1 MNPHAVGESGCWIVR
16 EAGDGLWLA
25 ERTLRALAERGIGA
39 RIVQGARLAE
49 EIDATRPAWLLRA
62 GAIPTRLPALPARAP
77 GLPATTYLGVEI
89 DGAGEPVAG
98 WLALIDAQGGRVMPG
113 AAALPRWVVACV
125 ESPAPLAQA
134 LRRGDTLQQALSN
147 AHASGRTV
155 VASGIRAR
163 WSADVR
169 VGLLIG
175 TLHRGGAERVT
186 LDLATHLP
194 SCGIATRLVT
204 CFEPKRDALDAPAD
218 ALQLHAQDAGDRDVV
233 ARIDR
238 EFKCWGADIVHAH
251 LIEARVLQRLTRLG
265 HGVVTTAHN
274 ARAGWPAGHDA
285 LTRDHVELAL
295 GCALAVTRELRAAVA
310 ASVDIAQAPPVRTAW
325 NGIAP
330 PRAPGPG
337 TRARVRRELG
347 ISDAALVIVSVA
359 NDRPQKR
366 LHLLSPLLAALD
378 ALSPGAVCIQVG
390 ARPDVRLPETLGS
403 LAPREH
409 ERLHFVGAQDDVG
422 RWLAAAD
429 VFVSVSSHEG
439 LSLAQLEALAV
450 GLPVVTTAAGGHEE
464 LSRLARGHVT
474 LPLDAEPDE
483 FARAIIDAAMTS
495 KGSAVESLSLQ
506 RMAARHASLYRA
518 TVRARHA
525 KRDGVLVIS
534 NNCNV
539 GGAQSSARR
548 FASALHSQGRRCGV
562 AVLFE
567 TDDALSPGSRAL
579 VEAGVPLFAPKRVQ
593 RADAR
598 TLSDAVVEFVREFG
612 PAAVIFWNA
621 NVEVKIRLTDRLVG
635 VAVYDVSPGEMYFA
649 ELERYFARPAS
660 DLPYLAARDYA
671 GLLSGVIVKYADE
684 RMQAERLL
692 GRPVHVVP
700 NGLPIP
706 AVAQP
711 APGSRGAVIGT
722 LARINPDKKLEQ
734 LIAAFELASVQRPDL
749 ELLIGGA
756 PDKGHADYAAA
767 LQRASAHLRIRWLGH
782 MDAAALFERIALF
795 VLVAEPAGCPNASL
809 EAMASG
815 LAVLA
820 TRVGGMAEQVVDG
833 ETGWLTPRGDS
844 ATLAARLV
852 DVLTDPALLTRSG
865 ALGRRRAIARF
876 SVDHMVRGYLDA
888 TGLNA
893 PAVALHAP

>member
-1 MNPHAVGESGCWIVR
+1 MNPPAAGDAACWIVR
-16 EAGDGLWLA
+16 EAGAALWLA
-25 ERTLRALAERGIGA
+25 ERTLRALADRGIVA
-39 RIVQGARLAE
+39 RIVAVARLGE
-49 EIDATRPAWLLRA
+49 VLDGTRPAWLLRA
-62 GAIPTRLPALPARAP
+62 GAIPVRLPAVPARAP
-77 GLPATTYLGVEI
+77 GLPATTYLGVEV
-89 DGAGEPVAG
+89 DDAGEPLAG
-98 WLALIDAQGGRVMPG
+98 WRALIDAQGGRVVAG
-113 AAALPRWVVACV
+113 ATVLPRWVVACA
-125 ESPAPLAQA
+125 ESPAALAQA
-134 LRRGDTLQQALSN
+134 LQRGVALQQALGN
-147 AHASGRTV
+147 AHASARTV

-186 LDLATHLP
+186 LDLATQLP

-204 CFEPKRDALDAPAD
+204 CFEPRRDALEAPAD
-218 ALQLHAQDAGDRDVV
+218 AVQLHARDTGDRDVI
-233 ARIDR
+233 AQADR
-238 EFKCWGADIVHAH
+238 ELKRWGADIVHAH
-251 LIEARVLQRLTRLG
+251 LIEGRQLRRLTRLG

-274 ARAGWPAGHDA
+274 ARAGWPAEHDA

-295 GCALAVTRELRAAVA
+295 GCALAVTHELRDAVA
-310 ASVDIAQAPPVRTAW
+310 ASGDGTRAPPVRTAW
-325 NGIAP
+325 NGIAR
-330 PRAPGPG
+330 PRAPAPE
-337 TRARVRRELG
+337 TRAQVRRELG

-378 ALSPGAVCIQVG
+378 ALSPGATCIQVG
-390 ARPDVRLPETLGS
+390 ARPDARLPETLRP

-409 ERLHFVGAQDDVG
+409 ERLHFVGAQGDVG

-429 VFVSVSSHEG
+429 VLVSVSSHEG
-439 LSLAQLEALAV
+439 LSLAQLEALAF
-450 GLPVVTTAAGGHEE
+450 GLPVVSTAAGGHEE

-474 LPLDAEPDE
+474 LPLAATPDE
-483 FARAIIDAAMTS
+483 FARAIVTAATL
-495 KGSAVESLSLQ
+495 KGSAVEALSVH
-506 RMAARHASLYRA
+506 RMAERHASLYRA

-525 KRDGVLVIS
+525 TRNGVLVIS

-548 FASALHSQGRRCGV
+548 FASALHSRGRRCGV

-567 TDDALSPGSRAL
+567 TDGALSPGSRAL
-579 VEAGVPLFAPKRVQ
+579 AEAGVPLFAPDRAQ
-593 RADAR
+593 RTDTR
-598 TLSDAVVEFVREFG
+598 TLAEAVVEFVRAFG

-621 NVEVKIRLTDRLVG
+621 NVELKIRIADRLAG
-635 VAVYDVSPGEMYFA
+635 VAVFDVSPGEMYFA
-649 ELERYFARPAS
+649 ELERYFAKPAN
-660 DLPYLAARDYA
+660 DLPYLAARDYG
-671 GLLSGVIVKYADE
+671 GLLGGVIVKYADE
-684 RMQAERLL
+684 RAQARRLL

-706 AVAQP
+706 ALAQP

-722 LARINPDKKLEQ
+722 LARINPDKRLEE

-820 TRVGGMAEQVVDG
+820 TRVGGMAEQVVEG
-833 ETGWLTPRGDS
+833 ETGWLTPRGDPP
-844 ATLAARLV
+844 ALAARLV
-852 DVLTDPALLTRSG
+852 DVLADPAQLTRAG
-865 ALGRRRAIARF
+865 ARARRRAIDRF

-888 TGLNA
+888 IGLDT
-893 PAVALHAP
+893 PAVALATP